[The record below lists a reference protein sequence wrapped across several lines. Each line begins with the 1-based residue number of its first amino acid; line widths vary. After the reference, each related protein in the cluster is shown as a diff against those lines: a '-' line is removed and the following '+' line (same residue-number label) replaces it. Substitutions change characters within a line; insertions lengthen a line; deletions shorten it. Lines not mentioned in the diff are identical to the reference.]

1 MFVCLQEKG
10 TGNSSLL
17 AETRSALTR
26 LNQQANQLAFD
37 SVFLQIKYQLFLL
50 NKPEVCGQ
58 KVLICLGPNLLEM
71 GKRAYFSSLN
81 NLDEMN

>member
-1 MFVCLQEKG
+1 MHICFVQEKG

-37 SVFLQIKYQLFLL
+37 SVFLQIKQQLFLL
-50 NKPEVCGQ
+50 NKPEVRLHS
-58 KVLICLGPNLLEM
+58 V
-71 GKRAYFSSLN
+71 F
-81 NLDEMN
+81 